1 MTWLRVQRRN
11 TLWVTSKA
19 AYEGRATEHCGL
31 PHPRPAR
38 LFLWSRHPLGNLS
51 NPCQQAGNQSV
62 KEHPPKPDLR
72 VHSQLSVVT
81 VQMPDLHCMQICCW
95 QTIGVVHG
103 SLPQVWTDCSPAGH
117 HSAVRRILPPDHSR
131 RGQRTLQRESS
142 QRPGTRCGETGCS
155 SAQTFLFFFWEE
167 EALHVH
173 QSQQLQQTFD
183 SDVGCSAT
191 GCNAT

>member
-62 KEHPPKPDLR
+62 KAHPPKPDLR

-81 VQMPDLHCMQICCW
+81 VQMPDLHCMQIC
-95 QTIGVVHG
+95 T
-103 SLPQVWTDCSPAGH
+103 AGRRQAW
-117 HSAVRRILPPDHSR
+117 SMAACRRFGQIVRLLVI
-131 RGQRTLQRESS
+131 T
-142 QRPGTRCGETGCS
+142 
-155 SAQTFLFFFWEE
+155 
-167 EALHVH
+167 
-173 QSQQLQQTFD
+173 QL
-183 SDVGCSAT
+183 
-191 GCNAT
+191 